1 LIDVSC
7 DLRPPRTLQQLVA
20 LDAWR
25 KPRCLV
31 EDIVGKRIEPVLQR
45 CGLLRSISGF
55 LPKVLRIFS
64 GALKAHL
71 CDERMKL

>member
-1 LIDVSC
+1 MIDVSC

-31 EDIVGKRIEPVLQR
+31 KDIAGKRIEPILQR
-45 CGLLRSISGF
+45 WGLLRPISAF
-55 LPKVLRIFS
+55 LHNALRIFS
-64 GALKAHL
+64 GALKLTFA
-71 CDERMKL
+71 MSV